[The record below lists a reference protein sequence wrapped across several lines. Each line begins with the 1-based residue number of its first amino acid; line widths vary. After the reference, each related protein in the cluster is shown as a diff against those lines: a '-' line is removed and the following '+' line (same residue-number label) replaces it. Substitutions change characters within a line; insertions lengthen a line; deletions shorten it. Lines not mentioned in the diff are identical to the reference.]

1 VEQVLEMARLVTMH
15 LRRVVVFVSIFGV
28 IFLAT
33 GFLWFQSNQEESRLN
48 AQADQLSF
56 LLDQPAPHPESL
68 MNQADGWE
76 IAYNVVL
83 DGRVAR
89 PQDSDL
95 IGRVLDAAADS
106 GLLVIETGTTAD
118 GVEVI
123 RNESYTA
130 TPILITAIGLLDDIE
145 AYLAQLENSEF
156 ASFGVE
162 SSNIDQGVVG
172 YQLTLR
178 GLYYSL
184 PEDFGQ
190 DADLEGEELLAI
202 PITPVELGAA
212 K

>member
-1 VEQVLEMARLVTMH
+1 M
-15 LRRVVVFVSIFGV
+15 VFVPLFGV
-28 IFLAT
+28 IFLAI
-33 GFLWFQSNQEESRLN
+33 GFMWFQSNLEESRLN
-48 AQADQLSF
+48 AQSKNLSI
-56 LLDQPAPHPESL
+56 LLDQPAPRPEIL
-68 MNQADGWE
+68 VQQANGWD
-76 IAYNVVL
+76 IAYNVVM
-83 DGRVAR
+83 DGRVSR

-95 IGRVLDAAADS
+95 IARVLDAAADS
-106 GLLVIETGTTAD
+106 GLVVIETGTTVD

-130 TPILITAIGLLDDIE
+130 TPILISAIGLLEDIE

-162 SSNIDQGVVG
+162 SSNIEQNAVG

-184 PEDFGQ
+184 PENFGQ
-190 DADLEGEELLAI
+190 EADFEDGERLDIPVVPVDLGDA
-202 PITPVELGAA
+202 